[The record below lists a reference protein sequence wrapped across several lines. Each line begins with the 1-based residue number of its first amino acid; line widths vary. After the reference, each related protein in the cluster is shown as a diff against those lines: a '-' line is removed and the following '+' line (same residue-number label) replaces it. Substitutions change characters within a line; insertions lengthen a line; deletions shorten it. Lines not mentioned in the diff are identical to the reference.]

1 LAQARSRPACFR
13 GRCGS
18 SEAVSIMSYSQ
29 GVLIHNFN
37 EDRYGSDLQRAPKP
51 ADPPATSISHMVHS
65 WKQPEQIG
73 SVQDAR
79 AMQSVDRHI
88 LFGHTGDMRD
98 PHTNLQKAEYTTASQ
113 YFFQDPAKVG
123 SVGALTADRFTLS
136 DDPVKVSK
144 ALGNQSF
151 LANRQRERWGSGMQS
166 HALPSDERFTTTHMV
181 SYPKSR
187 LNGTQQ
193 IERLGKAY
201 QDFTRQYDA
210 ALAARSLKARGPE
223 PLKTASH
230 LVLQQD
236 AEKEA
241 AGKDL
246 TQGTQ
251 FEGLAEAEATAGP
264 GEIAYSGAKLTIDTS
279 EVAEC

>member
-1 LAQARSRPACFR
+1 
-13 GRCGS
+13 
-18 SEAVSIMSYSQ
+18 MSYSQ

-65 WKQPEQIG
+65 WKQPEQIA

-79 AMQSVDRHI
+79 AMQSVERHI

-123 SVGALTADRFTLS
+123 PVGSLTADRFTLS

-144 ALGNQSF
+144 RLGNQSF
-151 LANRQRERWGSGMQS
+151 LANRQRERWGNGMQT

-181 SYPKSR
+181 SFPKSR
-187 LNGTQQ
+187 LNGQQQ

-201 QDFTRQYDA
+201 QEFTRQYDA
-210 ALAARSLKARGPE
+210 SLASRSLKAKGPA

-230 LVLQQD
+230 LLLQQD
-236 AEKEA
+236 ADKEA
-241 AGKDL
+241 AVREA
-246 TQGTQ
+246 TQGQ
-251 FEGLAEAEATAGP
+251 PLDGLPLAEATAGP
-264 GEIAYSGAKLTIDTS
+264 EDIPSSGAQVSIDTT